1 MVQLFLLLSPS
12 WPKCV
17 AQLVGHPDHWWPRQ
31 PSHRQT
37 TSDLP
42 LCCHADQCRCQHQS
56 CQTPLLTVPFLSP
69 TWRAELSV
77 IIIIIIIII
86 IISQTTLLDSD
97 TFTSTINAHTHTHTH
112 HYNTGIGHQ
121 SGSYVHT
128 NWQFAYLFWHLL
140 TIVASCDWHTDIAI
154 SDLPLPSQFP
164 ISLLTTA
171 QQPTWLTD
179 IKSFGFHCI
188 DIERIQQSFINC

>member
-1 MVQLFLLLSPS
+1 VVQLFLLLSPS

-77 IIIIIIIII
+77 IIIIIII
-86 IISQTTLLDSD
+86 SQTTLLDSD

-112 HYNTGIGHQ
+112 TIITPESDTNLGRMCIQTG
-121 SGSYVHT
+121 
-128 NWQFAYLFWHLL
+128 
-140 TIVASCDWHTDIAI
+140 
-154 SDLPLPSQFP
+154 
-164 ISLLTTA
+164 SLLTYF
-171 QQPTWLTD
+171 D
-179 IKSFGFHCI
+179 IYL
-188 DIERIQQSFINC
+188 Q